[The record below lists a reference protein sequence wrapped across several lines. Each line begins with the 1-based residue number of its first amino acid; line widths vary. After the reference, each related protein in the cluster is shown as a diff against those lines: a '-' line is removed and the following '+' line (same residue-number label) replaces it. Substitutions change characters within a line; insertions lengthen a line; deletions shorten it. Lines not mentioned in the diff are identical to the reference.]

1 LNNILE
7 NILKKI
13 MAISLCAIALSGC
26 ETVSPV
32 MSSNPNA
39 NRSSTGAPGIQTLSL
54 SRVDFELAAKEVVQ
68 QFLKSKYAQKPGG
81 GTWTAIMGEVVN
93 DTSLRINTQDIT
105 DRMQELMIESGNFQ
119 FSQAAGTERS
129 AFVADSRQLN
139 KSALFDKN
147 TTARNGTVKAPDLQ
161 MAGVVRQSTVTS
173 ADKKQQEIQY
183 TVSFKVV
190 EATTGIVAF
199 QKSVPIDK
207 RGSNANFIW

>member
-1 LNNILE
+1 MKRIL
-7 NILKKI
+7 
-13 MAISLCAIALSGC
+13 AISICTLVLSGC
-26 ETVSPV
+26 ETIPSV

-39 NRSSTGAPGIQTLSL
+39 NRSATGAPGIETFSL
-54 SRVDFELAAKEVVQ
+54 SRVDFEHAAKEVVK

-105 DRMQELMIESGNFQ
+105 DVMQELMIESGSFQ
-119 FSQAAGTERS
+119 FSQAAGKEQS
-129 AFVADSRQLN
+129 SFVADARQLN

-147 TTARNGTVKAPDLQ
+147 TTARYGTVKAPDLS

-173 ADKKQQEIQY
+173 ADRKQQEIQY

-190 EATTGIVAF
+190 EATSGIVAF